1 MCMLNFVV
9 FLSRKT
15 RSVLEMPSFFRHHSP
30 GLFEENSIIVFGLES
45 GESFTEL
52 SVKLDQETG
61 VGKGALVSC
70 RVWGEGIYE
79 DENTTGT

>member
-1 MCMLNFVV
+1 MLNFVV

-30 GLFEENSIIVFGLES
+30 GLFEENSMIVS
-45 GESFTEL
+45 GWKVEKASL
-52 SVKLDQETG
+52 SSVKLDQETG